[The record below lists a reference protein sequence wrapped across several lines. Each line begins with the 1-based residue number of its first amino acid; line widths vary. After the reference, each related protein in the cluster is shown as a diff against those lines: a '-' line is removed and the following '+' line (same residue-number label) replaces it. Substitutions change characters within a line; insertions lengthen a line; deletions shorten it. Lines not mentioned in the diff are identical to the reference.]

1 MTKTPTTYS
10 GLVEE
15 IITIINL
22 IIPAIFAI
30 IFVYFVWK
38 VIDAWIIN
46 AGDEK
51 KRAEG
56 KQYAMI
62 AVLVFVLMVS
72 AWGIVAMVK
81 SSLFGA

>member
-15 IITIINL
+15 IIKIINL
-22 IIPAIFAI
+22 IIPAIFAV

-81 SSLFGA
+81 SSLFGS

>member
-15 IITIINL
+15 IIKIINL

-38 VIDAWIIN
+38 VIDAWVIN

>member
-15 IITIINL
+15 IIKIINL

-81 SSLFGA
+81 SSLFGS